1 MEKKNNGESKL
12 TKKFWIVMI
21 VICVLLIVVVAVGYF
36 LFSRRDVEVVDRTK
50 SGGNVTLNYATDV
63 NGLTIINAVPT
74 AKDVAMKSL
83 TEGQYFDFS
92 VEVDL
97 DNASEVE
104 YEISVTKDIENST
117 INDNDIRIYL
127 EKEESGTYAKVFDAG
142 PFVGLKSKTDL
153 GSKKGD
159 MVLTKVKKKKTATD
173 NYRLRMW
180 LDSVSTMKTGNYSVE
195 ININGK
201 AK

>member
-12 TKKFWIVMI
+12 TKKFWILMI
-21 VICVLLIVVVAVGYF
+21 GICVLLIVVVAVGYF

-127 EKEESGTYAKVFDAG
+127 EKEESGTYAKVFEAG